1 MNSARRVGICR
12 AETGHSLRPR
22 RMDCRHLP
30 CKLGH
35 VPSAADPMT
44 RLISAYQPRLRR
56 MAEEAPPS
64 RRMNAMYAACLPW
77 VLLILVASLAAQAL
91 GTSRQVEMII
101 LLPLAALA
109 AAGAC
114 YAGSRVVAY
123 GWQFDRTPPAAPWA
137 ETSNGSLL
145 VHALRRVT
153 LNRLSGVTLQ
163 TRLKRDLKLTGEDT
177 SVRRA
182 RTAARGRRR
191 PNYRSPAR
199 CDERAK

>member
-1 MNSARRVGICR
+1 
-12 AETGHSLRPR
+12 
-22 RMDCRHLP
+22 
-30 CKLGH
+30 
-35 VPSAADPMT
+35 MT
-44 RLISAYQPRLRR
+44 RLISAYQRRLRR

-123 GWQFDRTPPAAPWA
+123 GWQFDRTPPAAPWT

-177 SVRRA
+177 SALFAVLGLRREGEDDLTIEA
-182 RTAARGRRR
+182 LLVAMNAPSDAVQRT
-191 PNYRSPAR
+191 
-199 CDERAK
+199 